1 MSNNIQE
8 SNYDYRYQ
16 NSGEPDIQYPQ
27 QMPDEQND
35 INNQY
40 EESLPPIYEQKIASI
55 KETNEQ
61 QVINFAPIELAEG
74 EDVNKFLSSG
84 KLMKQL
90 APKIMEL
97 KQKAQKE
104 GMSNDPLV
112 HTEIDFDIKQN
123 NAIYDGNN
131 EDDNEDKEDEN
142 QNEQNNIKNNQ
153 SNPGEIKYSSVL
165 PPKYAKM
172 KVVTIDQYGNRKVE
186 GNEEEE
192 EEDEIQEVP
201 NKEDNINEQNLLT
214 QQQMTLKQ
222 EQLKAQE
229 QQQLLLQKKLQEE
242 QLLLQQQIQQEQM
255 RQKQLQ
261 EQQKIQEEQIRQQQ
275 LLQQQKL
282 KEEQI
287 RQQQLIQQQR
297 ILFQQQQ
304 NLNNNKRP
312 SVPIQNNNPFV
323 RSYSDN
329 NGSLYSF
336 NPNMTNKTPMNI
348 KTVKIN
354 DQYKSNTIVM
364 NKAKKDPI
372 VQKVTKIYGT
382 LRPRTQEPLLSISPM
397 PSTLTTPMPSSI
409 STHIPSSMPSPIP
422 STISSVTP
430 SNKINLAAQKIQNK
444 WRNHFIKK
452 RFEQI
457 KPQLDFEGKE
467 FLKKQYEICDKGG
480 PIASDGDFNP
490 EGWKR
495 FYAITDPF
503 FNFQKGFVIG
513 TGIKVRHPNDP
524 KDMDLVD

>member
-27 QMPDEQND
+27 QMPNEQND

-222 EQLKAQE
+222 EYC
-229 QQQLLLQKKLQEE
+229 KKNY
-242 QLLLQQQIQQEQM
+242 
-255 RQKQLQ
+255 K
-261 EQQKIQEEQIRQQQ
+261 K
-275 LLQQQKL
+275 
-282 KEEQI
+282 
-287 RQQQLIQQQR
+287 
-297 ILFQQQQ
+297 
-304 NLNNNKRP
+304 NNYYYNNK
-312 SVPIQNNNPFV
+312 
-323 RSYSDN
+323 
-329 NGSLYSF
+329 F
-336 NPNMTNKTPMNI
+336 NKNK
-348 KTVKIN
+348 
-354 DQYKSNTIVM
+354 
-364 NKAKKDPI
+364 
-372 VQKVTKIYGT
+372 
-382 LRPRTQEPLLSISPM
+382 
-397 PSTLTTPMPSSI
+397 
-409 STHIPSSMPSPIP
+409 
-422 STISSVTP
+422 
-430 SNKINLAAQKIQNK
+430 
-444 WRNHFIKK
+444 
-452 RFEQI
+452 
-457 KPQLDFEGKE
+457 
-467 FLKKQYEICDKGG
+467 
-480 PIASDGDFNP
+480 
-490 EGWKR
+490 
-495 FYAITDPF
+495 
-503 FNFQKGFVIG
+503 
-513 TGIKVRHPNDP
+513 
-524 KDMDLVD
+524 